1 MKMNWKEGTTTA
13 AGKSKLRIW
22 MKNSINIFILLLLL
36 VLLASCGTGKELV
49 EVPVVVEKPVIHEVY
64 KTNTVRDTV
73 REKDSVYIVTR
84 GDTVYNNTVREF
96 HHYTHSTDTV
106 HSNDTITS
114 IIEVPTTVIQE
125 VEKPLTTW
133 QKARMKA
140 GEFSLLLLIAAVGFG
155 GWRIIRKYKLL

>member
-1 MKMNWKEGTTTA
+1 M
-13 AGKSKLRIW
+13 
-22 MKNSINIFILLLLL
+22 LLLT
-36 VLLASCGTGKELV
+36 LLASCTAGKELV

-73 REKDSVYIVTR
+73 VEKDSVYIVTSN
-84 GDTVYNNTVREF
+84 DTVYNKTVREF
-96 HHYTHSTDTV
+96 HHYSHHTDTV

-133 QKARMKA
+133 QKTRMKV
-140 GEFSLLLLIAAVGFG
+140 GDFMFMLLIAAAGFG
-155 GWRIIRKYKLL
+155 GWRILRKSKLL

>member
-1 MKMNWKEGTTTA
+1 M
-13 AGKSKLRIW
+13 RIR
-22 MKNSINIFILLLLL
+22 MKNSINIFILFLL
-36 VLLASCGTGKELV
+36 VLLVSCTAGKELV
-49 EVPVVVEKPVIHEVY
+49 EVPVIVEKPVIHEVY

-73 REKDSVYIVTR
+73 VEKDSVYIVTSN
-84 GDTVYNNTVREF
+84 DTVYNKTVREY

-125 VEKPLTTW
+125 VEKPLSTW

-140 GEFSLLLLIAAVGFG
+140 GDFMLMLLIAAVGFG
-155 GWRIIRKYKLL
+155 GWSILRKSKIL

>member
-1 MKMNWKEGTTTA
+1 M
-13 AGKSKLRIW
+13 RIR
-22 MKNSINIFILLLLL
+22 MKNSINIFILFLL
-36 VLLASCGTGKELV
+36 VLLVSCTAGKELV
-49 EVPVVVEKPVIHEVY
+49 EVPVIVEKPVIHEVY

-73 REKDSVYIVTR
+73 VEKDSVYIVTSN
-84 GDTVYNNTVREF
+84 DTVYNKTVREY

-133 QKARMKA
+133 QKTRMKV
-140 GEFSLLLLIAAVGFG
+140 GDFMFLLLIAAAGFG
-155 GWRIIRKYKLL
+155 GWRILRKTKIL